1 MDWDNVEVHNNTEEA
16 HGQYLAILTEQ
27 VWSRK
32 YLILEDKTKSLLLGQ
47 IRQMQ
52 LDKIAIAPGLNRVT
66 NFINKGP
73 LVPFF

>member
-1 MDWDNVEVHNNTEEA
+1 MDWYNVEVHNNTKEA
-16 HGQYLAILTEQ
+16 DGQYLAILTEQ
-27 VWSRK
+27 VWSIK
-32 YLILEDKTKSLLLGQ
+32 YLFLDKTKSLLSGQ

-52 LDKIAIAPGLNRVT
+52 LDKIAIAPGLNRVS